1 MRPTWASS
9 THSAREGGTVARRQ
23 SDLLED
29 VSVASRVVDLEFTV
43 GQVCKI
49 AGITKM
55 QLDYWTVRGDI
66 PTLGKKQRL
75 YDSHAVE
82 FVMLIKQARD
92 LGFDVNAAIAAAKE
106 YQGIRDTQRSDE
118 QISRAA

>member
-118 QISRAA
+118 QIHRAA

>member
-1 MRPTWASS
+1 MRPRGPAAP
-9 THSAREGGTVARRQ
+9 HSAREGGTVARRQ

-118 QISRAA
+118 QIRRAA